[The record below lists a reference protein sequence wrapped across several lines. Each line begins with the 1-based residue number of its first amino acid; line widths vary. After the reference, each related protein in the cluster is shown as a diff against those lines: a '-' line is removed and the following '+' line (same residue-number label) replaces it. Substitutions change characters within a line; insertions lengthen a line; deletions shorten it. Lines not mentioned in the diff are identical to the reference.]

1 MYKIFSNGLNR
12 SERNSRFISDYTC
25 DCIECAERSYRHE
38 PTPHFLSIEMRYI
51 NDWIDTLRHLRS
63 LEFYLQLRKIK
74 EKHDFY
80 KDGLLQAKEE
90 LKEKLKNLSVSI
102 YIYYYI
108 LEKVSIFFPP
118 INYFTFFFFF
128 KYNY

>member
-1 MYKIFSNGLNR
+1 
-12 SERNSRFISDYTC
+12 
-25 DCIECAERSYRHE
+25 
-38 PTPHFLSIEMRYI
+38 MRYI